1 MNEQITSIEEAK
13 RLIGERQYRVFT
25 FPILG
30 ITFKYRRP
38 DMLKL
43 SLSGSLPTAMAEVI
57 IDAYKTQMN
66 GGSMEDFTETHKSL
80 KNVDEELLKELRGK
94 GYGLLRDLVT
104 SHKMLEVPESDVDNN
119 IISWNDIPEE
129 DAMSFMLHLIDAVQ
143 TSATADGGE
152 VSVKEVTN
160 FPNKKQVSKRNT
172 TGKNRESVRQVASS

>member
-43 SLSGSLPTAMAEVI
+43 SLSGSLPTAMAEII

-66 GGSMEDFTETHKSL
+66 GGSVEDFTESHKSL
-80 KNVDEELLKELRGK
+80 KNIDDDLLKELRGK

-104 SHKMLEVPESDVDNN
+104 SHKVLDVPESDLDTGV
-119 IISWNDIPEE
+119 ISWQDIPEE
-129 DAMSFMLHLIDAVQ
+129 DAMAFMLHLINAAQ
-143 TSATADGGE
+143 MSATADGGE
-152 VSVKEVTN
+152 VSVAEVTN
-160 FPNKKQVSKRNT
+160 FPDKKQVSKRNT
-172 TGKNRESVRQVASS
+172 SGKNRQGLRQVASS